1 MFDLLLSHP
10 GGVGGVG
17 VVVGECRGLSPAA
30 PYWGR
35 IWPISSRDIII
46 ISLQYKGAFPNLLE
60 DVESQMFSS
69 LLK

>member
-1 MFDLLLSHP
+1 MCQVLLLVFDLLLSHP

-35 IWPISSRDIII
+35 I
-46 ISLQYKGAFPNLLE
+46 
-60 DVESQMFSS
+60 
-69 LLK
+69 